1 MYNGLADSLT
11 HADADVAQLGRR
23 IVLPSSYTGGDRYI
37 QQRFQNSM
45 AITRRL
51 QKPALFITFTAN
63 PRWPKICEQL
73 FPGQNADSRPDIT
86 SQVF

>member
-11 HADADVAQLGRR
+11 HANVDVAQLSRR
-23 IVLPSSYTGGDRYI
+23 IVLPSSYTGGDQYI

-45 AITRRL
+45 AITRHL

-63 PRWPKICEQL
+63 PHWLEICKQL
-73 FPGQNADSRPDIT
+73 LPGQNADSCPDIT
-86 SQVF
+86 F